1 MKKTTLLLVAILLLS
16 SNSIFAQNFLY
27 KREIKGIEN
36 SKQTEW
42 YKLIL
47 PTQVT
52 EKASTDF
59 SDVRIFGVDNTDTVE
74 VPFLI
79 NKLRPTFVNSSQVD
93 FKIINTAKKEQEY
106 FFTLEK
112 TSDTEEA
119 INLIKLNF
127 ENDNFDWKV
136 KLEGSQNQNEWFEI
150 LKDYRIVSIKNDF
163 TDYSFTNLAFAS
175 SKYKYFRLRLSDQ
188 TNFQKNEPKLASAS
202 IFLQEI
208 VEGSSEDLEVVS
220 KNLTIDKEKK
230 QTVIDFEIAYSAVL
244 DVVSLEVKNDFDY
257 YRKIQFKY
265 LLDSTKTEKGVIYN
279 FVTLHTST
287 LSSLEKENGVSDF
300 SLNPNVKAKKYQ
312 IIIDNQ
318 DNQPLDIGKV
328 GVKVYTK
335 ELFAR
340 VSPSDKNRSYFLAY
354 GNERIQ
360 KPNYDITRFENTIPN
375 DLTSLI
381 LSDEEKI
388 PQKEVEKVKPLFEN
402 SLWLWFL
409 MGAIIV
415 VLTFFTFK
423 MMKK

>member
-175 SKYKYFRLRLSDQ
+175 SKYKYYRLRLSDQ